1 MVERPQRPNVLAP
14 VKVGVVAVAGCFDS
28 AFTSVLD
35 VLRTANSARALV
47 DPHLPEIDVQ
57 VLGTSREPVSTGGGL
72 LVPVDAELDDASVDV
87 LVIPALG
94 TNSPEAVGDALIR
107 DDIRALRSR
116 LIRWRA
122 DTTTELAAAC
132 TGTFVLADAGLL
144 DDRRATTSWWLT
156 GAFTRRFPKVE
167 LDMSR
172 MVVRDGHITTAGAA
186 FAHIDLAMSLVS
198 RVSPQLADVTAKT
211 LLIDDRPSRSL
222 ESALGYLSSA
232 DQLVTDFEAWA
243 RANLHRDISV
253 AEAAAAI
260 GTNRRTLERRTR
272 LRLGLTPHAVIR
284 RLRVEQADHL
294 RRTSDLSL
302 AQIANKVGYRHASSL
317 RAAMDPGRS

>member
-1 MVERPQRPNVLAP
+1 M
-14 VKVGVVAVAGCFDS
+14 KVGVVAVAGCFDS
-28 AFTSVLD
+28 AFTSLLD
-35 VLRTANSARALV
+35 VLRTANSARGLV

-57 VLGTSREPVSTGGGL
+57 VLGTSSEPVRTGGGL
-72 LVPVDAELDDASVDV
+72 LVPVDVELDDASVDV

-94 TNSPEAVGDALIR
+94 TNSPEAVSDALIR

-122 DTTTELAAAC
+122 DTSTELAAAC

-156 GAFTRRFPKVE
+156 GEFTRRFPKVE

-198 RVSPQLADVTAKT
+198 RISPQLADVTAKT
-211 LLIDDRPSRSL
+211 LLVDDRPARSL

-253 AEAAAAI
+253 AEAATAI

-272 LRLGLTPHAVIR
+272 LRLGMTPHAVIR
-284 RLRVEQADHL
+284 RLRVEQANHL

-302 AQIANKVGYRHASSL
+302 AQIASRVGYHHASSL
-317 RAAMDPGRS
+317 RAALDADRT